1 MKVGDLVYST
11 FTPAD
16 PWVGLIREC
25 TDEECVV
32 EWLPEAK
39 PLLPMVE
46 KINKKYLKKVH

>member
-1 MKVGDLVYST
+1 MQPGDLVYST
-11 FTPAD
+11 FTPT
-16 PWVGLIREC
+16 PWVGLVKEC

-46 KINKKYLKKVH
+46 KINKRFLKKVH